1 VLIEGFKTDGL
12 DQGFL
17 TAQGFADIKAK
28 YETYDD
34 LLFFKNYRNS
44 IFQIL
49 PAGNFELNDELQKAL
64 IENEGESDTSNIRI
78 LKARAESERVQFEL
92 NIEKYPPRHSAT

>member
-1 VLIEGFKTDGL
+1 LKFGQGILIEGFKTDGV
-12 DQGFL
+12 DKGFL
-17 TAQGFADIKAK
+17 TTQGFADIKAK

-34 LLFFKNYRNS
+34 LLYFKNYRNS

-64 IENEGESDTSNIRI
+64 IENEGQEETSNIRI
-78 LKARAESERVQFEL
+78 LKSRAESEKFQFEL
-92 NIEKYPPRHSAT
+92 NI